1 MATLEE
7 LKRRRDVL
15 QARDQSRRE
24 IKKIGEDRKR
34 LQREIKDLKNPR
46 TTAFKKMLS
55 KGVMAGGRGTLKLL
69 DDLTRPTPVRRKT
82 TKRKSPKKSPKRKSP
97 KKRRRR

>member
-24 IKKIGEDRKR
+24 IKKIGEDRKK

-69 DDLTRPTPVRRKT
+69 DDLTRPTPVRRKSPK
-82 TKRKSPKKSPKRKSP
+82 KRKSIKRKSP